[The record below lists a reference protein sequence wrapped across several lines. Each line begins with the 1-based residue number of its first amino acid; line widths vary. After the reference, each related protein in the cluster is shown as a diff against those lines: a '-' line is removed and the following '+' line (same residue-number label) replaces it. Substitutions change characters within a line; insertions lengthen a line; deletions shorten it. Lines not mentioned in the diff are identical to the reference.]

1 MRIARFIHA
10 NMERILAEW
19 DAFAATLTPA
29 ASTMTARELRDHA
42 RQILQTIALDVST
55 PQTPAAQEEKSKGN
69 AQAPLNA
76 PDTAAQTHA
85 VLRANHTF
93 DINQLAAEY
102 RALRA
107 SVLRLWADE
116 CSPEPIDPEDVLR
129 FNEAIDQA
137 LAESICFFS
146 RQVEHSRDLLLGM
159 LSHDFRTPLN
169 SVVLTAQY
177 LDQMEAGAEVSEAAA
192 SLIRSGEAMQALLDD
207 LLDYNRANLGLGI
220 PVKPADVDLAHFFTA
235 EIELQRRANPQRH
248 IELHMHGLT
257 TGHWDGKRLQ
267 QVVRNLVSNAI
278 HHGGGDAPVVVTV
291 SGKESTVYFEVKN
304 HGPTIAPSA
313 CAQIFEPLVRGA
325 TQDGAD
331 DPSRFGLGLYIV
343 REVINAHGGQV
354 KVRSSGEETVFAV
367 DLPRTNGRVA
377 KDVSTVSEAAVPDAD

>member
-1 MRIARFIHA
+1 MRIARFIHS
-10 NMERILAEW
+10 NMEAILTEW

-29 ASTMTARELRDHA
+29 ASVMTAQELRDHA

-55 PQTPAAQEEKSKGN
+55 PQTTEEQEEKSKGH
-69 AQAPLNA
+69 AEVPLNA

-85 VLRANHTF
+85 VIRAQHTF

-107 SVLRLWADE
+107 SVLRLWAAD
-116 CSPEPIDPEDVLR
+116 SHPEPIHPEDVLR

-177 LDQMEAGAEVSEAAA
+177 LGQIDAGEEVTEAVA
-192 SLIRSGEAMQALLDD
+192 SLLRSGAAMQNLLDD
-207 LLDYNRANLGLGI
+207 LLDYNRANLGMGI
-220 PVKPADVDLAHFFTA
+220 PVKPADVDLAPIFTA
-235 EIELQRRANPQRH
+235 EVEMQRRANPKSR
-248 IELHMHGLT
+248 IELHIHGIT
-257 TGHWDGKRLQ
+257 RGFWDGKRLQ

-278 HHGGGDAPVVVTV
+278 HHGGRDAPVVVTLR
-291 SGKESTVYFEVKN
+291 GEEETIHFEVKN

-313 CAQIFEPLVRGA
+313 CAQIFEPLVRG
-325 TQDGAD
+325 TMQESAD
-331 DPSRFGLGLYIV
+331 DSSRFGLGLYIV
-343 REVINAHGGQV
+343 SEVIKAHGGRV
-354 KVRSSGEETVFAV
+354 EVRSAAEETVFAIE
-367 DLPRTNGRVA
+367 LPRNSG
-377 KDVSTVSEAAVPDAD
+377 AA